1 MKLGDKQNQMKK
13 EKNNKKDSSQV
24 KWFITIFITT
34 FVLSILFSFISTTAI
49 TGLSVI
55 PASFYNS

>member
-1 MKLGDKQNQMKK
+1 MKK
-13 EKNNKKDSSQV
+13 KKNNKKDDSQV
-24 KWFITIFITT
+24 KWFITIFIAT
-34 FVLSILFSFISTTAI
+34 FILSILFSFISTTAI